1 VADRR
6 RVLAPTPEASPAG
19 AKGPSRPGS
28 RARYEKRRQ
37 EVIDTAARLFAQ
49 RGYHATSVDD
59 LVEATGLQRG
69 GLYHYID
76 GKLDLSI
83 AIHERFIDPLLAEAR
98 AIAATDEPPDS
109 QLRAL
114 AHALMRDIASYR
126 NEVTV
131 FLHEWRALLGAP
143 AWQEIRRARREFET
157 IIEDV
162 LARGRDEGLFA
173 FEDSRLTV
181 LAFLGMI
188 NYSYQ
193 WYDRRVRAAPA
204 EIADRFADIFL
215 SGILAQGRRRSR

>member
-6 RVLAPTPEASPAG
+6 RVLAPAPEAPRGG

-76 GKLDLSI
+76 GKSELLI
-83 AIHERFIDPLLAEAR
+83 VIHERFIEPLLREAR
-98 AIAATDEPPDS
+98 EIAARDDPPDV

-114 AHALMRDIASYR
+114 AEALLRDIAAYR

-131 FLHEWRALLGAP
+131 FLHEWRALRSTP
-143 AWQEIRRARREFET
+143 AWEGVRAARKEFED
-157 IIEDV
+157 IIAQV
-162 LARGRDEGLFA
+162 LERGRDEGVFQFA
-173 FEDSRLTV
+173 DTRVTL

-188 NYSYQ
+188 NWSYQ
-193 WYDRRVRAAPA
+193 WYDPRGPA
-204 EIADRFADIFL
+204 QPEEIAGQFADILL
-215 SGILAQGRRRSR
+215 SGISS